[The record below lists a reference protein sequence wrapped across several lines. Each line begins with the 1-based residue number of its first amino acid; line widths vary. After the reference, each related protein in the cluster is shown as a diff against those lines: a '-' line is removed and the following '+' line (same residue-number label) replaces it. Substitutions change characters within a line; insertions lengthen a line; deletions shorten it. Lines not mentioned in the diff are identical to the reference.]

1 MYSLRLYKT
10 DPSGSF
16 HSNTHVKDFELIN
29 GISVCRQVDVSKFD
43 PVLSMFQVYP
53 PTNKDRT
60 FYEFKEGNGLYVYFR
75 STENG
80 QYHLKCSTHEKD
92 NYLYF
97 KPSTDGGDVFVVEAV
112 SATAAFDLLLL
123 LSL

>member
-29 GISVCRQVDVSKFD
+29 NISVCRQIDASKFD

-53 PTNKDRT
+53 NNKDRT
-60 FYEFKEGNGLYVYFR
+60 FYELKEGNGLYVYCR
-75 STENG
+75 SKQNG
-80 QYHLKCSTHEKD
+80 HYILKCSTHEKD

-97 KPSTDGGDVFVVEAV
+97 KPSSDGGDVFVVEAV
-112 SATAAFDLLLL
+112 SATDALDLLLL